1 MRRLAVDESV
11 SSHDPGRDRLKR
23 GYLADHFVGAGVKRL
38 SGTEVD
44 PAVSNGHE
52 FQGTRVL
59 QAFLGT
65 PVTREVIPTRYIWL
79 TDEDAPET
87 VESTATWYDSRLN
100 QPKRAPE
107 PRLVYTAEAEPIVY
121 RARDGDA
128 LFVCLTRDRR
138 LLVLI
143 CRSGSDIERQL
154 HWLFGLRTPASGFA
168 QAGFEGEAG
177 GQLSF
182 AARQILDEIGVEV
195 EVADDRWLNL
205 LTRRFG
211 RSFPATAVFSA
222 FARQH
227 AGKVDLYGDPDQT
240 LMDWVETEEAMFYA
254 FERHLISE
262 RVAVGF
268 VGDDGATDVDAF
280 VSFSLSVQNRRKSRA
295 GYSLEN
301 HLSAMFAGHDLAFD
315 RGARTEGA
323 KKPDFLFPGGT
334 AYHDPLFD
342 ATKLTLLG
350 AKSSCKD
357 RWRQVLSEG
366 VRVPAKHLVTLE
378 PGISIN
384 QTDEMI
390 AAGLQL
396 VVPRP
401 IQTSYL
407 PQQRNWL
414 LSLKDFLD
422 LAKSRASG
430 VARQPETMALL

>member
-1 MRRLAVDESV
+1 M
-11 SSHDPGRDRLKR
+11 KR
-23 GYLADHFVGAGVKRL
+23 GYLADHFIGVGVKRL

-59 QAFLGT
+59 QTFLGM
-65 PVTREVIPTRYIWL
+65 PVAKEVIPTRYIWL
-79 TDEDAPET
+79 TDEEAPET
-87 VESTATWYDSRLN
+87 LESTATWYDSRAN
-100 QPKRAPE
+100 QPTRSAE

-121 RARDGDA
+121 RARDGDT

-138 LLVLI
+138 LLILI

-154 HWLFGLRTPASGFA
+154 LWLFGLLPPEKGFA
-168 QAGFEGEAG
+168 QGEFEGEAG

-195 EVADDRWLNL
+195 DVADDQWLDL
-205 LTRRFG
+205 LTKRFG

-222 FARQH
+222 FAREH
-227 AGKVDLYGDPDQT
+227 AGKVDLHGDPDQA
-240 LMDWVETEEAMFYA
+240 LMDWIETEEAMFYA

-262 RVAVGF
+262 RIAAGF
-268 VGDDGATDVDAF
+268 IGGDGAVEVDSF

-301 HLSAMFAGHDLAFD
+301 HLVAMFTGHELAFD
-315 RGARTEGA
+315 RGAKTEGN
-323 KKPDFLFPGGT
+323 KKPDFLFPGGA
-334 AYHDPLFD
+334 AYHDPRFD
-342 ATKLTLLG
+342 PSRLTLLG
-350 AKSSCKD
+350 SKSSCKD

-366 VRVPAKHLVTLE
+366 VRVPGKHLVTLE
-378 PGISIN
+378 PGISTN
-384 QTDEMI
+384 QTNEMI
-390 AAGLQL
+390 GEGLQL

-401 IQTSYL
+401 IQASYL
-407 PQQRNWL
+407 AEQKDWL

-422 LAKSRASG
+422 LAKARA
-430 VARQPETMALL
+430 ATAT

>member
-1 MRRLAVDESV
+1 M
-11 SSHDPGRDRLKR
+11 KR
-23 GYLADHFVGAGVKRL
+23 GYLADHFIGVGVKRL

-52 FQGTRVL
+52 FQGTRAL
-59 QAFLGT
+59 KEFLGV
-65 PVTREVIPTRYIWL
+65 PVTKEVIPTRYIWL
-79 TDEDAPET
+79 TDEEAPET

-100 QPKRAPE
+100 QPTRAPE

-154 HWLFGLRTPASGFA
+154 HWLFGLQTPAKGFA
-168 QAGFEGEAG
+168 QAEFEGAAG

-195 EVADDRWLNL
+195 EVADDRWLDL

-222 FARQH
+222 FAREH
-227 AGKVDLYGDPDQT
+227 AGKVDLHDDPDQA

-268 VGDDGATDVDAF
+268 VGDDGSTDVDAF

-315 RGARTEGA
+315 RGAKTEGN
-323 KKPDFLFPGGT
+323 KKPDFLFPGVA

-366 VRVPAKHLVTLE
+366 VRVAAKHLITLE

-390 AAGLQL
+390 DGGLQL
-396 VVPRP
+396 VVPKT
-401 IQTSYL
+401 IQASYL
-407 PQQRNWL
+407 PKQQDWL
-414 LSLKDFLD
+414 FSLKDFLD
-422 LAKSRASG
+422 LARARASSI
-430 VARQPETMALL
+430 AK